1 VNDLPEPT
9 WRMLLGR
16 GLPLFAVEAA
26 LPVAVFYGVWRAAGL
41 GPAVVVTSVVGGA
54 IVLWQVRRGY
64 DIALAG
70 VTCVFLV
77 IQAVVALV
85 AHSATVYLAQPVV
98 LSALWGVAYL
108 VSVAI
113 GRPLIGAFA
122 RAWYPFP
129 PEFRASAVYKRE
141 FGLQSIV
148 WGVYCLLRA
157 SLRLWILLS
166 SGVGGFLVVSTLTGT
181 PILVALVFWGLWHAR
196 RTFGAASGASEQP
209 GGVEQ
214 VEVGRVATEDRVRDQ
229 LAAHESE
236 HHAVTRVAGAHPEPV
251 LAGHATHDRHEVR
264 YEAE

>member
-1 VNDLPEPT
+1 VTDLPEPT

-54 IVLWQVRRGY
+54 IVFWQVRRGH
-64 DIALAG
+64 DVALAG
-70 VTCVFLV
+70 VTFVFLV
-77 IQAVVALV
+77 IQAVVGLV

-129 PEFRASAVYKRE
+129 PEFRSSAIYRRE

-148 WGVYCLLRA
+148 WGIYCLLRA
-157 SLRLWILLS
+157 GLRLWALLA
-166 SGVGGFLVVSTLTGT
+166 SGVGGFLVVSIVTGT
-181 PILVALVFWGLWHAR
+181 PFLMALVFWGLWHAR
-196 RTFGAASGASEQP
+196 RTFTAAEPSEQP
-209 GGVEQ
+209 GGIEE
-214 VEVGRVATEDRVRDQ
+214 VEVGDVPAEDGARNE
-229 LAAHESE
+229 LAAHEPE
-236 HHAVTRVAGAHPEPV
+236 HHPVPRVAA
-251 LAGHATHDRHEVR
+251 
-264 YEAE
+264 